1 MDYGKLLSRSWN
13 IIWEHKFLI
22 LLGVLV
28 ALGSG
33 GGGGASAGSN
43 VMFNQ
48 PPRQGAPMP
57 EIPQIPDL
65 RVVGP
70 VVAVLAIIVALALVV
85 IAVAVWVVSIIAH
98 GGLIAGAST
107 VDGGGSSSFV
117 QAWNAGWRKGWRL
130 LGIGV
135 LPAIPA
141 VLLAGIG
148 VGAALVFGGAY
159 RYMGRDFGVPVMSN
173 LGILILALSCVLVPI
188 ALVLGL
194 LQTFANRACML
205 EDLGVFGSYR
215 RGVEVLFQN
224 FGPAVVLFLIQIGIG
239 IAIAIVGFLP
249 GILLALCCVL
259 WPLLILVQGA
269 ISAYFSTMW
278 TLAWRRW
285 TDAEQAEDVSP
296 MAVG

>member
-1 MDYGKLLSRSWN
+1 MDYGRLLSRAWN

-33 GGGGASAGSN
+33 GGGGASTGSN
-43 VMFNQ
+43 FAFN
-48 PPRQGAPMP
+48 PPSGDGRMP
-57 EIPQIPDL
+57 EFPQIPDP
-65 RVVGP
+65 RTIGP
-70 VVAVLAIIVALALVV
+70 VVGIVAVLVIALMFV
-85 IAVAVWVVSIIAH
+85 IAVAFWVVSTISR
-98 GGLIAGAST
+98 GGLIAGASA
-107 VDGGGSSSFV
+107 VDQGRVSSFS
-117 QAWNAGWRKGWRL
+117 QAWSAGWRKGWRL
-130 LGIGV
+130 LGIGA

-141 VLLAGIG
+141 LLLAVIG
-148 VGAALVFGGAY
+148 VGAALAFGGAY
-159 RYMGRDFGVPVMSN
+159 RYMGRDLGVPAMGN
-173 LGILILALSCVLVPI
+173 LGILIAALSCVLVPI
-188 ALVLGL
+188 ALILGL

-215 RGVEVLFQN
+215 RGLEVLFKN
-224 FGPAVVLFLIQIGIG
+224 LGPAVVLFLIQIGIG

-259 WPLLILVQGA
+259 WPLLILVQGG

-285 TDAEQAEDVSP
+285 TGSEQAEDVSP
-296 MAVG
+296 VAIG

>member
-1 MDYGKLLSRSWN
+1 MDYGDLLSRAWN

-33 GGGGASAGSN
+33 GGGGASTGGN
-43 VMFNQ
+43 VVFNQ
-48 PPRQGAPMP
+48 PPREGAPIP
-57 EIPQIPDL
+57 ELPQMPDL

-70 VVAVLAIIVALALVV
+70 VLAALAIIAAVVLVV
-85 IAVAVWVVSIIAH
+85 IAVAVWVVSIIAR
-98 GGLIAGAST
+98 GGLIAGADT
-107 VDGGGSSSFV
+107 VDAGGSSSFA

-141 VLLAGIG
+141 LILVVVAI
-148 VGAALVFGGAY
+148 VSAVAYTGAARVVGPQFGI
-159 RYMGRDFGVPVMSN
+159 PN
-173 LGILILALSCVLVPI
+173 LGAIGIVVAAVSCLLVPI
-188 ALVLGL
+188 AVVLGL

-224 FGPAVVLFLIQIGIG
+224 FGPAVVLFLIQIAIG
-239 IAIAIVGFLP
+239 IVIAIVGFLP

-259 WPLLILVQGA
+259 WPLLILFQGA
-269 ISAYFSTMW
+269 VSAYFSTMW

-285 TDAEQAEDVSP
+285 TGSQQVEQISP
-296 MAVG
+296 SAVE